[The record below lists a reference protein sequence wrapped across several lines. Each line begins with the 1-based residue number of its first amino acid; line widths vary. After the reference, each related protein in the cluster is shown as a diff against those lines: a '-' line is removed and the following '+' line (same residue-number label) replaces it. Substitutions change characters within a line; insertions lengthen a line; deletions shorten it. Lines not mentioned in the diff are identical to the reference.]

1 MMSERLSATDLI
13 ALIRRV
19 FSPTADDVRLG
30 ILVDLPD
37 GRVADHPAWKERRR
51 MAADWAGQLQQH
63 QDQLGLEV
71 NLVLY
76 RNVGMGNADLPAQV
90 WIGSPGAVPDT
101 ADALV
106 PAAATAL
113 EQVLSSHSLLLA
125 PTEFS
130 ATAPLKLMAKQH
142 GFRAATMPGF
152 TAEMIPA
159 LRLDYGEIRRRVAI
173 MKGLLDRAVRATLLF
188 DVDGIDTH
196 TLVLDLRYR
205 QAHASDGI
213 LETPGIAGNLPS
225 GEAYIVPYE
234 GELPGMPSESA
245 GRLPVQFGADVV
257 VFEIEANRAVRATLH
272 FEVDG
277 RDTHTLVL
285 DLRHRKAHASDG
297 IIETPGTAGN
307 LPSGEAYIVPYEG
320 EVPGDPSQ
328 SAGRLP
334 VQFGADVV
342 VFEIEANK
350 AVRVTGE
357 GQAAVEQ
364 ARWLATEPAYG
375 NLAELGLGVLGDLG
389 VEPTGEILLD
399 EKLGLHVAFGRSDH
413 FGGQVGAAQF
423 SKPEAVVHIDRIYLP
438 SLQPRVVPRRVEL
451 LDGEGRVI
459 ELMRD
464 GVYAKGVL

>member
-1 MMSERLSATDLI
+1 MSERLSATDLI

-19 FSPTADDVRLG
+19 FSPTAADERLG

-37 GRVADHPAWKERRR
+37 GAAADRPEWKERRR
-51 MAADWAGQLQQH
+51 MAADWAAELQRQR
-63 QDQLGLEV
+63 DALGMDV
-71 NLVLY
+71 SLVLY
-76 RNVGMGNADLPAQV
+76 RNVATNNADLPAQV
-90 WIGSPGAVPDT
+90 WIGSPAAVPDT

-106 PAAATAL
+106 PAEAVPL
-113 EQVLSSHSLLLA
+113 EQVLATHSVLLA

-142 GFRAATMPGF
+142 RFRAATMPGF

-173 MKGLLDRAVRATLLF
+173 MKTLLDHATRATIVF
-188 DVDGIDTH
+188 EVDGQDTH
-196 TLVLDLRYR
+196 TLVLDLRHR

-234 GELPGMPSESA
+234 GEAPGVPSESA

-257 VFEIEANRAVRATLH
+257 VFEIEANRAVR
-272 FEVDG
+272 V
-277 RDTHTLVL
+277 
-285 DLRHRKAHASDG
+285 
-297 IIETPGTAGN
+297 
-307 LPSGEAYIVPYEG
+307 SGE
-320 EVPGDPSQ
+320 
-328 SAGRLP
+328 GR
-334 VQFGADVV
+334 AAA
-342 VFEIEANK
+342 E
-350 AVRVTGE
+350 
-357 GQAAVEQ
+357 QAA
-364 ARWLATEPAYG
+364 WLAAEPAYG

-423 SKPEAVVHIDRIYLP
+423 SKPAAVVHIDRIYLP
-438 SLQPRVVPRRVEL
+438 GLQPRVNAKRVEL
-451 LDGEGRVI
+451 LDAEGRTTVI
-459 ELMRD
+459 MRD
-464 GVYAKGVL
+464 GAYVGLF

>member
-1 MMSERLSATDLI
+1 MSERLSATDLI

-19 FSPTADDVRLG
+19 FSPTADDLRLG

-37 GRVADHPAWKERRR
+37 GRVADRPEWKERRR

-63 QDQLGLEV
+63 RDELGIEV
-71 NLVLY
+71 SLVLY

-90 WIGSPGAVPDT
+90 WIGSPQALPDT

-106 PAAATAL
+106 PAAGVPL
-113 EQVLSSHSLLLA
+113 EQVLGSHSLLLA

-130 ATAPLKLMAKQH
+130 ATAPLKLMAKKH

-159 LRLDYGEIRRRVAI
+159 LRLDYGEVRRRVAI
-173 MKGLLDRAVRATLLF
+173 MKGLLDRAVRATL
-188 DVDGIDTH
+188 
-196 TLVLDLRYR
+196 R
-205 QAHASDGI
+205 
-213 LETPGIAGNLPS
+213 
-225 GEAYIVPYE
+225 
-234 GELPGMPSESA
+234 
-245 GRLPVQFGADVV
+245 
-257 VFEIEANRAVRATLH
+257 

-277 RDTHTLVL
+277 CDRHTLML

-297 IIETPGTAGN
+297 ILETPGTAGN

-320 EVPGDPSQ
+320 ELPGVPSE

-342 VFEIEANK
+342 VFDIEANQ

-357 GQAAVEQ
+357 GNAVAEQAA
-364 ARWLATEPAYG
+364 WLAAEPAYG

-389 VEPTGEILLD
+389 VQPTGEILLD
-399 EKLGLHVAFGRSDH
+399 EKLGLHIAFGRSDH

-438 SLQPRVVPRRVEL
+438 SLQPRVNAKLVEL
-451 LDGEGRVI
+451 TGEDGRTTVI
-459 ELMRD
+459 MRD
-464 GVYAKGVL
+464 GVYVGVF

>member
-1 MMSERLSATDLI
+1 MSERLSATDLI

-37 GRVADHPAWKERRR
+37 GRVADRPEWKERRR

-63 QDQLGLEV
+63 RDELGLDV
-71 NLVLY
+71 SLVLY

-90 WIGSPGAVPDT
+90 WIGSPQALPDT

-106 PAAATAL
+106 PAAAVPL
-113 EQVLSSHSLLLA
+113 EQVLGSHSLLLA

-130 ATAPLKLMAKQH
+130 ATAPLKLMAKKH
-142 GFRAATMPGF
+142 RFRAATMPGF

-173 MKGLLDRAVRATLLF
+173 MKTLLDQATRAT
-188 DVDGIDTH
+188 
-196 TLVLDLRYR
+196 
-205 QAHASDGI
+205 
-213 LETPGIAGNLPS
+213 IA
-225 GEAYIVPYE
+225 
-234 GELPGMPSESA
+234 
-245 GRLPVQFGADVV
+245 
-257 VFEIEANRAVRATLH
+257 

-277 RDTHTLVL
+277 RDAHTLVL

-297 IIETPGTAGN
+297 ILETPGTAGN

-320 EVPGDPSQ
+320 ELPGVPSE

-342 VFEIEANK
+342 VFEIAANQ

-357 GQAAVEQ
+357 GKAVAEQAA
-364 ARWLATEPAYG
+364 WLAAEPAYG
-375 NLAELGLGVLGDLG
+375 NLAELGLGVLADLG
-389 VEPTGEILLD
+389 VQPTGEILLD
-399 EKLGLHVAFGRSDH
+399 EKLGLHIAFGRSDH

-438 SLQPRVVPRRVEL
+438 SLQPRVNAKRVEL
-451 LDGEGRVI
+451 TGEEGRTTVI
-459 ELMRD
+459 MRD
-464 GVYAKGVL
+464 GVYVGVF

>member
-1 MMSERLSATDLI
+1 MMSEQLSATDPI

-19 FSPTADDVRLG
+19 FSPTADDARLG

-37 GRVADHPAWKERRR
+37 GRAADRPEWRERRR
-51 MAADWAGQLQQH
+51 MAADWAARLQQH
-63 QDQLGLEV
+63 RDQLGLDV
-71 NLVLY
+71 SLVLY

-106 PAAATAL
+106 SAAAVPL
-113 EQVLSSHSLLLA
+113 EQVLATHSLLLA

-142 GFRAATMPGF
+142 RFRAATMPGF

-159 LRLDYGEIRRRVAI
+159 LRLDYGEVRRRVAI
-173 MKGLLDRAVRATLLF
+173 MKGLLDRAVRAIVRF
-188 DVDGIDTH
+188 EVDGRDTH
-196 TLVLDLRYR
+196 TLVLDLRHR

-213 LETPGIAGNLPS
+213 LDTPGIAGNLPS

-234 GELPGMPSESA
+234 GEVPGVPSESA

-257 VFEIEANRAVRATLH
+257 VFEIEANRAVR
-272 FEVDG
+272 V
-277 RDTHTLVL
+277 
-285 DLRHRKAHASDG
+285 
-297 IIETPGTAGN
+297 
-307 LPSGEAYIVPYEG
+307 SGEG
-320 EVPGDPSQ
+320 G
-328 SAGRLP
+328 
-334 VQFGADVV
+334 
-342 VFEIEANK
+342 
-350 AVRVTGE
+350 
-357 GQAAVEQ
+357 AAVEQ
-364 ARWLATEPAYG
+364 AQWLAAEPAYG

-399 EKLGLHVAFGRSDH
+399 EKLGLHIAFGRSDH

-438 SLQPRVVPRRVEL
+438 GLQPRVVPRRVEL
-451 LDGEGRVI
+451 LDADGRTTLI
-459 ELMRD
+459 MRD
-464 GVYAKGVL
+464 GTYLGVF